1 MKLFNKKSAFTLA
14 EIMVTL
20 GLLGCIAAL
29 TMPTLSYNYK
39 GKVLEQQF
47 RSTYSELRE
56 IGSSLNIEYGDVGE
70 YAQKNWQTWDR
81 TLMTRLGGTQISA
94 PSSAGAHITEMKRLY
109 KEGNGPQGPFWFD
122 LKGNPKTTTMICD
135 NDGIWLDRKGR
146 IWSFNA
152 ENNIACVDIN
162 GMAPPNRINVD
173 IFAFKPMSAKEMAVW
188 NYNDSVNNANNYSA
202 TIAPCDLDRL
212 SHKESPNGDYANNN
226 LCPGEGTKCCNGGT
240 TYAYEKGSGTGV
252 DACPFNEPVENI
264 APQKKNAKGEVTGKG
279 TSSRGRVMT
288 TSNNYWKDYIDYK

>member
-1 MKLFNKKSAFTLA
+1 MRLFGKKSAFTLA

-29 TMPTLSYNYK
+29 TVPTLSYNYK

-56 IGSSLNIEYGDVGE
+56 IGSTINMEKGDVGE
-70 YAQKNWQTWDR
+70 YAKSAGMATWDSV
-81 TLMTRLGGTQISA
+81 LMSYLGGTKISTTNSGSNIA
-94 PSSAGAHITEMKRLY
+94 KAMKDIY
-109 KEGNGPQGPFWFD
+109 KDGNGPQGPFLFD
-122 LKGNPKTTTMICD
+122 MLNYPQATALICD
-135 NDGIWLDRKGR
+135 NDGIWLDLKGR
-146 IWSFNA
+146 IWTFNA
-152 ENNIACVDIN
+152 ENNFACVDIN

-188 NYNDSVNNANNYSA
+188 NYNDNVANANNYSG
-202 TIAPCDLDRL
+202 TIVPCDLDRL
-212 SHKESPNGDYANNN
+212 SSGHSPNGDYANNN
-226 LCPGEGTKCCNGGT
+226 LCPGTGCCNGDNN
-240 TYAYEKGSGTGV
+240 YPFEKGSGTGV

-264 APQKKNAKGEVTGKG
+264 APQRKNAKGEVTGTG
-279 TSSRGRVMT
+279 RSSRGREMT

>member
-1 MKLFNKKSAFTLA
+1 MRLFCKKSAFTLA

-20 GLLGCIAAL
+20 GLLGCVAAL

-70 YAQKNWQTWDR
+70 YAQKNFSNWDR
-81 TLMTRLGGTQISA
+81 VLMTHLGGTQISA
-94 PSSAGAHITEMKRLY
+94 ANSGSNIAQVMKDLY

-122 LKGNPKTTTMICD
+122 LKGHPNSTTMICD

-188 NYNDSVNNANNYSA
+188 NYNDSANNANNYSG
-202 TIAPCDLDRL
+202 TIVPCDLDRL
-212 SHKESPNGDYANNN
+212 SHSGSPNGDYANNN
-226 LCPGEGTKCCNGGT
+226 LCPGGGEKCCNGGKD
-240 TYAYEKGSGTGV
+240 YAYEKGSGTGV

-279 TSSRGRVMT
+279 TSSRGREMT